1 MVKPVA
7 GIENCRFRPIVRTIS
22 HVSVNMD
29 PLPIKPAKIVVQKM
43 LRDIQ
48 PKTIVINIHQGGKI
62 ETRFATTP
70 EPHMVQQAAVNK
82 SGSQPAKARG
92 TEESLTKGRHGVVT
106 RDKIKQILKF
116 DKVLQKF
123 CDKIGVDKATMMGV
137 LVPDRPK
144 TELTVESA
152 FQSVNA
158 NSGARPQSTSKYSRR
173 ERDVDTGKAAL
184 LAYSNLDNQV
194 EDANSQDWRRNT
206 RNSSAKNLSGEKNGV
221 TEQ

>member
-1 MVKPVA
+1 
-7 GIENCRFRPIVRTIS
+7 
-22 HVSVNMD
+22 
-29 PLPIKPAKIVVQKM
+29 
-43 LRDIQ
+43 
-48 PKTIVINIHQGGKI
+48 
-62 ETRFATTP
+62 
-70 EPHMVQQAAVNK
+70 MVQQAAVNK

-137 LVPDRPK
+137 LVPDRSK

-206 RNSSAKNLSGEKNGV
+206 RNSSAKNLSGEKNGG
-221 TEQ
+221 TEQQPTAKFLDTSSSNKRPEIKDHIKSVKQAAHRQKSLVPTNQSNSSA